1 MQNCIMR
8 GKKMRPLVKSEPA
21 AGGDGA
27 QAGIEE
33 LQSDVEEAVREV
45 QEGQGEGHHRRVR
58 SRLAQDEAAAPDVES
73 EIKTL
78 LALSQAQ
85 ALALQ
90 DMERRIHAVTESKDL
105 AMKDGDQARQML
117 AESTEKQ
124 HKMAEIFLNLNNQL
138 DTQREASANEQSR
151 LRSKYAMKRVRNCI
165 FVTV

>member
-1 MQNCIMR
+1 
-8 GKKMRPLVKSEPA
+8 MRPLVKSEPA

-45 QEGQGEGHHRRVR
+45 QEGQEGQGEGNHRRVR
-58 SRLAQDEAAAPDVES
+58 LRLVQDEAAAPDVES

-78 LALSQAQ
+78 RALSQAQ
-85 ALALQ
+85 ALALL

-105 AMKDGDQARQML
+105 AMKDADQARQML

-151 LRSKYAMKRVRNCI
+151 LRSKYAMKRVHNCI